1 MKRIQCSDNSSTSRR
16 KREDGSCS
24 CSWPETTKPSKVTGK
39 HRANDRGHVARVKK
53 IQENTDMLLKENKN
67 LRSLY
72 QDLTQSLELHVK
84 KIEDLKKENKTL
96 REEVDF
102 LQEEASAVKSIYNDA
117 TMLQQM

>member
-1 MKRIQCSDNSSTSRR
+1 ML
-16 KREDGSCS
+16 
-24 CSWPETTKPSKVTGK
+24 
-39 HRANDRGHVARVKK
+39 KK
-53 IQENTDMLLKENKN
+53 IQENTDTLLKENKN

-84 KIEDLKKENKTL
+84 KIEDLEKENKTL

-102 LQEEASAVKSIYNDA
+102 LKEEASAVTSIYNDA